1 LTFVDKMKIKEMIK
15 IRKFWRRTAEFDPLS
30 IAAELYHSHIKPHV
44 FLIIVSVILIL
55 ITYGFSAFNLLLA
68 GDDWWAL
75 HVKILNYVRSIRR
88 GQWFLPVIWKIFGN
102 NAFAPPFTL
111 FGSIGLLTLSAWI
124 TTRVLRLRNIWSVF
138 LFVHLFILFPIWTEP
153 MSFKLLQ
160 LPMAFGVLF
169 SVLHGALAVKA
180 AQNALSK
187 GTFKGP
193 RSTHLICTS
202 ALFFALSAS
211 CFQPCA
217 LLGPMV
223 FVASFMGTLIQTD
236 REDNH
241 GRVFRAYFLVS
252 IAVLTLG
259 GILYYSGVQASLKI
273 FNLQEMG
280 SGNHALFSS
289 LRSSFMEYQ
298 EGFSNAWIYFK
309 HFLFR
314 PQHLFP
320 MIPKYMFLAALTIL
334 GALVLERA
342 FKLKTLKKK
351 IVFLFLISLALAL
364 EFLIPWAIGII
375 RSPPM
380 YRYNALIG
388 LAFLYPLV
396 FTFTIEH
403 LKIPLIRF
411 GLVFLAFLTLGMF
424 AFQHNIAALSM
435 YTTNQRDLA
444 IAGRILQRIEEHKDY
459 LNLAQD
465 GRYTL
470 VIIGRL
476 DLKKIR
482 PFAPPMYPGIMNE
495 SIVQCGVFNCQ
506 PDKVKWLFKQIE
518 SKHVKRKII
527 LGNGLCKRKKF
538 KERLIKRLQSIK
550 PWPHPTSLFTI
561 QDEDMFVLFLSA

>member
-1 LTFVDKMKIKEMIK
+1 MKIEDMIK
-15 IRKFWRRTAEFDPLS
+15 TRKFWRRTVEFDPLS
-30 IAAELYHSHIKPHV
+30 IAAELYHSHIKPYV
-44 FLIIVSVILIL
+44 FQIIVSVVLIL
-55 ITYGFSAFNLLLA
+55 ITYGFSAFNLLLV
-68 GDDWWAL
+68 GNDWVAL
-75 HVKILNYVRSIRR
+75 YDKEFGLLWSIRIGR
-88 GQWFLPVIWKIFGN
+88 WFQVVVWKIFAN

-111 FGSIGLLTLSAWI
+111 FGSIGLLALSAWI

-138 LFVHLFILFPIWTEP
+138 LFVHLFILFPIWAEP
-153 MSFKLLQ
+153 MGFKMVHLTL
-160 LPMAFGVLF
+160 AFGVLF
-169 SVLHGALAVKA
+169 GVIHGALAVKA
-180 AQNALSK
+180 AQSALSK
-187 GTFKGP
+187 GTFKGT
-193 RSTHLICTS
+193 RTTLLICTS

-211 CFQPCA
+211 CYQPST
-217 LLGPMV
+217 LFGPMV
-223 FVASFMGTLIQTD
+223 FVASFMGTLLQTD
-236 REDNH
+236 READY
-241 GRVFRAYFLVS
+241 GRVFIAYFLVS
-252 IAVLTLG
+252 IAILPLG
-259 GILYYSGVQASLKI
+259 GILYYSGVQASFKI
-273 FNLQEMG
+273 SSLQELERG
-280 SGNHALFSS
+280 RYILFHS
-289 LRSSFMEYQ
+289 LRSSFTEYQ
-298 EGFSNAWIYFK
+298 EGFSNAWRYFK